1 MVTASGDRSEHFPAI
16 EKKHGE
22 KIDVWIRRLRDLGDA
37 KYAEQIAFLREN
49 HGFSQAHANALVMHV
64 RGSLSARRFRTP
76 AEYWKSVDPAGAK
89 TGRAIM
95 DSLLKRHRDLSLVI
109 AWNHPILRSEAGY
122 VLGVSVAKNHVT
134 INPFSD
140 VALQKVASR
149 LKGYEV
155 NKKTFQ
161 VPFGWKPDEAL
172 LDALVAAR
180 RTELGR

>member
-1 MVTASGDRSEHFPAI
+1 MVTASGDRSEYFPAI

-76 AEYWKSVDPAGAK
+76 AEYWKSIDPVGAT

-95 DSLLKRHRDLSLVI
+95 AATMNKHPDLDLVI
-109 AWNHPILRSEAGY
+109 AWNQPILRSEAGY
-122 VLGVSVAKNHVT
+122 VLGLSVQTKHIT

-140 VALQKVASR
+140 EALRKVASK
-149 LKGYEV
+149 LKGYAV

-161 VPFGWKPDEAL
+161 VPFGWAPDASL
-172 LDALVAAR
+172 LDGLVRAR
-180 RTELGR
+180 RSELGD